1 MTEHVD
7 PNCVPKE
14 QYDALV
20 AEALS
25 VQTEN
30 DQWKNKYGLLRQ
42 DKERAERLQEAALER
57 VRVLEHFITEQAM
70 RQYWRKH
77 R

>member
-7 PNCVPKE
+7 PYCVPKE
-14 QYDALV
+14 QYEALV
-20 AEALS
+20 TEALS
-25 VQTEN
+25 VQAELG
-30 DQWKNKYGLLRQ
+30 QWKDKYGMLRQ
-42 DKERAERLQEAALER
+42 DKERTERLRAAALER
-57 VRVLEHFITEQAM
+57 VSQLEHFIAEQAM